1 MPVPTPH
8 GAKGVDGVPPG
19 WAVRQAAGELGDG
32 ETYSPAVVERAWRL
46 VRDVEQREAERHDQF
61 DDPDQGGEG

>member
-1 MPVPTPH
+1 
-8 GAKGVDGVPPG
+8 
-19 WAVRQAAGELGDG
+19 
-32 ETYSPAVVERAWRL
+32 VERAWRL